1 MWDQI
6 TEMGLLGLPF
16 EETLGGFG
24 GGAVETAIVMEAFG
38 RGLVLEPYFAT
49 VILGGGLLR
58 QAASASV
65 LGALAPKVAA
75 GKLKLAFAHVERHS
89 RYNLADVSTT
99 AAQGRRWLHLD
110 GAKSVVMHGDTA
122 DRICVTAR
130 LAGEQRAQDGI
141 GLFLIDPATPGVAR
155 RGYPTQDGQRAA
167 EVTLTNVRV
176 AAGDLLNDEA
186 LPLIEHVID
195 EAIAALCAE
204 AVGAMQSMHDLTLD
218 YLKTRKQFGR
228 PIGSFQ
234 VLQHRS
240 VDMLVA
246 VEQARSMALFA
257 AVMAAEENPIERR
270 KAISAAK
277 VQIGRSGRHVGQE
290 AIQLHGGI
298 GMTNEYAVGHYFKR
312 VTMIDQ
318 LYGDADTHLAYL
330 AKHGGLFGEGRLT
343 PPPAPAMNHGS
354 ARPRR
359 HVVGFPAR
367 HRELLSPH
375 AGRTGSRPG
384 GGRRRHLGG
393 RTADRRFDPHAAGEV
408 WRRPGRPRPVGLSER
423 YSTVGLYECSVFPGI
438 PEMLE
443 ALTEAGRSCC
453 ASPPPS
459 AATSPNA
466 SSIIRTCGATCRRST
481 APCPAVAWTTRRT
494 CWPRSSVS
502 RAMTAP
508 QRSWSVTVST
518 TSTPHRRTSCA
529 RSACS
534 GATAVRRNCS
544 RPAPMSLSRRR
555 PRLPRCCSG

>member
-1 MWDQI
+1 MDFDLSEDQRLLKDSVDRLIADQYQFEQRKKYMREPAGYSAAMWDQI

-58 QAASASV
+58 RAASASM

-99 AAQGRRWLHLD
+99 ARKDGGGYVLD
-110 GAKSVVMHGDTA
+110 GAKSVVIHGDS
-122 DRICVTAR
+122 RRPHLRHRPHGRRPAR
-130 LAGEQRAQDGI
+130 PRRHRPVPGRSGHPGRYPPRLS
-141 GLFLIDPATPGVAR
+141 DPGRPAR
-155 RGYPTQDGQRAA
+155 RGTDLDQRPRQRRTTCSA
-167 EVTLTNVRV
+167 TTPCRV
-176 AAGDLLNDEA
+176 
-186 LPLIEHVID
+186 IEHVVD

-204 AVGAMQSMHDLTLD
+204 AVGAMQSMQDLTLE

-246 VEQARSMALFA
+246 VEQARSMAMFA

-277 VQIGRSGRHVGQE
+277 VQIGRSARHVGQE

-318 LYGDADTHLAYL
+318 LYGDADTHLSYL
-330 AKHGGLFGEGRLT
+330 AAHGGLFGK
-343 PPPAPAMNHGS
+343 
-354 ARPRR
+354 
-359 HVVGFPAR
+359 
-367 HRELLSPH
+367 
-375 AGRTGSRPG
+375 
-384 GGRRRHLGG
+384 
-393 RTADRRFDPHAAGEV
+393 
-408 WRRPGRPRPVGLSER
+408 
-423 YSTVGLYECSVFPGI
+423 
-438 PEMLE
+438 
-443 ALTEAGRSCC
+443 
-453 ASPPPS
+453 
-459 AATSPNA
+459 
-466 SSIIRTCGATCRRST
+466 
-481 APCPAVAWTTRRT
+481 VA
-494 CWPRSSVS
+494 
-502 RAMTAP
+502 
-508 QRSWSVTVST
+508 
-518 TSTPHRRTSCA
+518 
-529 RSACS
+529 
-534 GATAVRRNCS
+534 
-544 RPAPMSLSRRR
+544 
-555 PRLPRCCSG
+555 